1 MGVPFNTEFHRVYPI
16 VSIVFC
22 KLLTIFPVPALIR
35 PMSSPSHASPTIAQL
50 QSSSLTD
57 VVQRE
62 IERALLAGEYAP
74 GSKLNEAALALSLG
88 VSRGPVREA
97 FRTLEEAGLLRTEKN
112 RGVFVRAIPL
122 DEAAEIYDL
131 RAVMEELA
139 GRLLAQFITPMQL
152 SELEQLV
159 REMDQ
164 AVSVHDIDTYHSLN
178 LRFHERLLEMSGNR
192 KLLSLYKKLTRELTL
207 FRRANLAQGD
217 AMPVSASEHHH
228 IVSAIASG
236 QPDAAA
242 QALYLHVMTSK
253 ERTLRRHKPPID
265 QP

>member
-1 MGVPFNTEFHRVYPI
+1 M
-16 VSIVFC
+16 FC
-22 KLLTIFPVPALIR
+22 VPALILV
-35 PMSSPSHASPTIAQL
+35 MSSSPQSSPTIAQL
-50 QSSSLTD
+50 QGSSLTN

-62 IERALLAGEYAP
+62 LERALLAGEYAP
-74 GSKLNEAALALSLG
+74 GSKLNEAALASSMG

-97 FRTLEEAGLLRTEKN
+97 FRSLEEAGLLRTEKN

-122 DEAAEIYDL
+122 DEASEIFDL

-139 GRLLAQFITPMQL
+139 GRLLAQFISAEQL
-152 SELEQLV
+152 AELEQLV
-159 REMDQ
+159 RDMDQ
-164 AVSVHDIDTYHSLN
+164 AVASHDIDTYHNLN

-217 AMPVSASEHHH
+217 ALPVSASEHHQ

-242 QALYLHVMTSK
+242 KALFQHVMTSK
-253 ERTLRRHKPPID
+253 ERTLQRHNTLAINPPH
-265 QP
+265 